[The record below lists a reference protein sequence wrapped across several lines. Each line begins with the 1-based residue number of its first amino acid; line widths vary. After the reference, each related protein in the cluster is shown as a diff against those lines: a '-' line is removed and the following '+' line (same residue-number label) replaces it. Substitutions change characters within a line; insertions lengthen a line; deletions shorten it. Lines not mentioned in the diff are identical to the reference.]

1 MIKCQILQV
10 LTTLQYDVRK
20 IAKIFDILYYGL
32 VLLNGTFLPK
42 FWQKTKKNLQNSNQV
57 FSKSNKKVF

>member
-1 MIKCQILQV
+1 MIKCQILQA

-42 FWQKTKKNLQNSNQV
+42 FWQKTKKKLAE
-57 FSKSNKKVF
+57 

>member
-1 MIKCQILQV
+1 MLSFRVLWLMIKCQILQA
-10 LTTLQYDVRK
+10 LTTLQYDGRK

-42 FWQKTKKNLQNSNQV
+42 FWQKTKKKLAE
-57 FSKSNKKVF
+57 